1 MNSPNGKA
9 FGGAPSRWLGSR
21 LSRLV
26 GRLPIGWLQLRRHRG
41 RLLAAVTGIAFAN
54 MLVFV
59 QLGIASSMNE
69 VVRTSYS
76 PFRAD
81 IVVSPASTSTLLD
94 GSTLARR
101 VLLQAL
107 AVPGVDAATPLYI
120 GQLSWKRPRVPATSL
135 SVYALAPEAAQFA
148 GPAVAPKL
156 AALALPMHVLID
168 SLTRDLDP
176 QALARVSDE
185 RPLSLEVD
193 GKTAAAVGTFELG
206 AGFGWD
212 GALVVSEQTFA
223 RLFTQRATATPT
235 AILVDVAP
243 GSDLPTVVARLRER
257 LGSEPVKVR
266 TRDQAIADDITYQAV
281 EMPMGTI
288 IGAGVLLG
296 ILVGVV
302 IVFQVL
308 STDVA
313 AHLRDYATFN
323 AIGYSHGF
331 VLGIVFEEALILA
344 LLGFLPGLFAA
355 VGIYALLAVTTDLPF
370 AMTASRALSV
380 FVGTVAACTLSG
392 ALAARRLRAADPAEL
407 F

>member
-1 MNSPNGKA
+1 MRCP
-9 FGGAPSRWLGSR
+9 
-21 LSRLV
+21 
-26 GRLPIGWLQLRRHRG
+26 
-41 RLLAAVTGIAFAN
+41 LA
-54 MLVFV
+54 
-59 QLGIASSMNE
+59 
-69 VVRTSYS
+69 
-76 PFRAD
+76 
-81 IVVSPASTSTLLD
+81 
-94 GSTLARR
+94 
-101 VLLQAL
+101 
-107 AVPGVDAATPLYI
+107 AATPIFNALLVGY
-120 GQLSWKRPRVPATSL
+120 VATSPDFDP
-135 SVYALAPEAAQFA
+135 SAAK
-148 GPAVAPKL
+148 V
-156 AALALPMHVLID
+156 
-168 SLTRDLDP
+168 
-176 QALARVSDE
+176 
-185 RPLSLEVD
+185 
-193 GKTAAAVGTFELG
+193 
-206 AGFGWD
+206 
-212 GALVVSEQTFA
+212 
-223 RLFTQRATATPT
+223 
-235 AILVDVAP
+235 
-243 GSDLPTVVARLRER
+243 RLRER

-313 AHLRDYATFN
+313 AHLRDYATFK

-392 ALAARRLRAADPAEL
+392 ACLLYTSPSPRD
-407 F
+407 